1 MKRKEVEKMKRKIM
15 SIILMMAMLVCG
27 ISFQNVKKVFA
38 DEAGVYQPD
47 DNYSLSTKKLVTRGI
62 LESADETLKKQKR
75 VYKITAKTKFYKIYE
90 NKGDKRVRLKG
101 KAIKKAIKEANKKK
115 EMIQFKPKKGRL
127 IFVRIIVGRY

>member
-1 MKRKEVEKMKRKIM
+1 MKRKTI

-27 ISFQNVKKVFA
+27 ISFQHVKKVFA

-115 EMIQFKPKKGRL
+115 EMIQFKPQKGRL
-127 IFVRIIVGRY
+127 IFVRIIV

>member
-1 MKRKEVEKMKRKIM
+1 MKRKIM

-101 KAIKKAIKEANKKK
+101 KATKKAIKEANKKK

>member
-1 MKRKEVEKMKRKIM
+1 MKRKIM

>member
-27 ISFQNVKKVFA
+27 ISFQNVKKVSA
-38 DEAGVYQPD
+38 DEYGVYQPD

-75 VYKITAKTKFYKIYE
+75 VYKITPKTKFYKIYE

-115 EMIQFKPKKGRL
+115 EMIQFKPQKGRL
-127 IFVRIIVGRY
+127 IFVRIIV

>member
-1 MKRKEVEKMKRKIM
+1 
-15 SIILMMAMLVCG
+15 MMAMLVCG

-101 KAIKKAIKEANKKK
+101 KATKKAIKEANKKK